1 MMSRRPDA
9 FGSRMAAL
17 GIAAEVG
24 ASGPFQGQRQTPRR
38 DLAFA
43 LAVSL
48 AASTPLANSHI
59 LKPIACVNGG

>member
-48 AASTPLANSHI
+48 AASTPRS
-59 LKPIACVNGG
+59 